1 MTLHIHTEVVSE
13 FQQNARVLIDDSTQK
28 SMIIDPGAEVE
39 KLIDIVDTSI
49 NQIESIYFTHCHID
63 HCGGAIELLELIQQ
77 QKLPKPTLYY
87 HSKDYPIAE
96 NIENQ
101 ALMFGVFGSKYKN
114 PPKPDILLDDCNAVK
129 CGKVSLSCLYTP
141 GHAPGHVALYTDYD
155 DVKLHGAYTEEINN
169 RPVLIAGDALF
180 YNGIGRTDLPLANYA
195 ELIDSIKEK
204 LFTLPDETVVLTG
217 HGPNTTIGREKKYNP
232 FIFS

>member
-1 MTLHIHTEVVSE
+1 MQENHLK
-13 FQQNARVLIDDSTQK
+13 R
-28 SMIIDPGAEVE
+28 
-39 KLIDIVDTSI
+39 
-49 NQIESIYFTHCHID
+49 
-63 HCGGAIELLELIQQ
+63 
-77 QKLPKPTLYY
+77 LYTF
-87 HSKDYPIAE
+87 I
-96 NIENQ
+96 
-101 ALMFGVFGSKYKN
+101 
-114 PPKPDILLDDCNAVK
+114 K

-204 LFTLPDETVVLTG
+204 SICIFLEIKMNNLVQRLTNNLKSR
-217 HGPNTTIGREKKYNP
+217 PLLKNVDLKEKLENMKDKRTKKYEQAHIIISVDGLTIPDIVRRIINNLKYHGKNKRDKG
-232 FIFS
+232 

>member
-28 SMIIDPGAEVE
+28 VMIIDPGAEVE
-39 KLIDIVDTSI
+39 KLLEIANTSI
-49 NQIESIYFTHCHID
+49 NQIESIFFTHCHID
-63 HCGGAIELLELIQQ
+63 HCGGASELLNLIANQN
-77 QKLPKPTLYY
+77 LPKPTLYY

-101 ALMFGVFGSKYKN
+101 AMMFGVFGSKYKN
-114 PPKPDILLDDCNAVK
+114 PPKPDILLDDCKSVK
-129 CGKVSLSCLYTP
+129 CGKVELSCLYTP
-141 GHAPGHVALYTDYD
+141 GHAPGHVALYSSSEDIQ
-155 DVKLHGAYTEEINN
+155 LHGSFSEEVNK
-169 RPVLIAGDALF
+169 RPLLLAGDALF

-204 LFTLPDETVVLTG
+204 LFTLPDETVVLPG
-217 HGPNTTIGREKKYNP
+217 HGPNTTIEREKKYNP
-232 FIFS
+232 FIL